1 MNPTDLA
8 FASALEQARLVRQG
22 VVSPVELVQL
32 YLNRIQALNG
42 KLGSFVTVT
51 AEQALAEAK
60 VKTEQWAAQRN
71 TVQGD
76 AQLNTVADLP
86 PFFGV
91 PIAIK
96 DLTAVAGLR
105 CMYGCQ
111 AMEQNISSY
120 DDAVVARLKQAG
132 FIILGKTAV
141 SELGSLPYSEPV
153 GLPPV
158 RNPWQLSHTAGGSS
172 GGAAA
177 AVAAGL
183 SPVAQGSDGGGSV
196 RGPAFCCG
204 LVGLKPARGRISAA
218 PVGDQQS
225 GIGTNG
231 VLAHTVAD
239 AAALLDVM
247 AGYVTGDPYWLPDPA
262 QPFLQRVEQA
272 AAGAAVQPCRIAFST
287 EIASI
292 GRADAACEQ
301 AVLETAQRLETLGH
315 HLEPNCPYFSGLV
328 DPFTVIWQAGV
339 ATAGLPPEA
348 LGAFNRWLLAQ
359 ADTSGDYLRA
369 VRTMQILARQIVAF
383 FDHYDALL
391 LPVYLTPAI
400 RVGEWAELSPE
411 ATLERVIQWIAPCPP
426 ANATGQPA
434 IAIPTGLSPDG
445 LPVGVQLVGRPAD
458 EATILVLAAQLTAA
472 YPWQQ
477 RPDWV

>member
-1 MNPTDLA
+1 MHPTDLA
-8 FASALEQARLVRQG
+8 FTSALEQAQMVRQG
-22 VVSPVELVQL
+22 AVSPVELVQL
-32 YLNRIQALNG
+32 YLDRIQTLDD

-51 AEQALAEAK
+51 AEQALTEAK
-60 VKTEQWAAQRN
+60 AKTELWAQQSQAGE
-71 TVQGD
+71 V
-76 AQLNTVADLP
+76 LP

-96 DLTAVAGLR
+96 DLTAVAGVR
-105 CMYGCQ
+105 CLYGCR
-111 AMEQNISSY
+111 AMEQNISGY
-120 DDAVVARLKQAG
+120 DDAVVTRLKQAG

-158 RNPWQLSHTAGGSS
+158 RNPWELNQTAGGSS

-183 SPVAQGSDGGGSV
+183 SPVAHGSDGGGSV

-231 VLAHTVAD
+231 VLARTVAD

-247 AGYVTGDPYWLPDPA
+247 SGYVTGDPYWLPAPA
-262 QPFLQRVEQA
+262 QPFLEVVEQA
-272 AAGAAVQPCRIAFST
+272 ARLESRPKPCRIAFST
-287 EIASI
+287 EIAPI
-292 GRADAACEQ
+292 GQADAVCQQ
-301 AVLETAQRLETLGH
+301 AVLETAQRLEALGH
-315 HLEPNCPYFSGLV
+315 HVEPDCPDFSGLV
-328 DPFTVIWQAGV
+328 DPFTVIWRSSVSA
-339 ATAGLPPEA
+339 AGLPPAA
-348 LGAFNRWLLAQ
+348 LSPFNQWLLAQ
-359 ADTSGDYLRA
+359 SDSSGDYLRA
-369 VRTMQILARQIVAF
+369 VRAMQVLARQIVAF
-383 FDHYDALL
+383 FEQYDALL

-400 RVGEWAELSPE
+400 RIGEWAELSPA
-411 ATLERVIQWIAPCPP
+411 ATLEQVIHWIAPCPA

-434 IAIPTGLSPDG
+434 VAIPTGLSPEG
-445 LPVGVQLVGRPAD
+445 LPIGVQLVGRPAD
-458 EATILVLAAQLTAA
+458 EATILALAAQLTAA

-477 RPDWV
+477 RPSWI